1 MIRKF
6 FLAAMC
12 TALVGCQTTSGGGS
26 LEDKYRTAVTC
37 IQSHVNAK
45 LTPKKETPDEVR
57 SLVYAGMQSC
67 EPQLVSYIRGVYDQV
82 MFDNNWS
89 SLKKE
94 SQENISTEIMVTTSV
109 ALQEQYN
116 KLEAGQ

>member
-1 MIRKF
+1 MIKKF
-6 FLAAMC
+6 CMAMAC
-12 TALVGCQTTSGGGS
+12 VALIGCQTTSGGGS
-26 LEDKYRTAVTC
+26 HEDRYRAAVSC
-37 IQSHVNAK
+37 IQGHVNAK
-45 LTPKKETPDEVR
+45 LTAKKETPDEIR

-67 EPQLVSYIRGVYDQV
+67 EPQLTSYIRGVYDQV

-89 SLKKE
+89 SLQRQ
-94 SQENISTEIMVTTSV
+94 SQENISTEIMVTTSI

>member
-1 MIRKF
+1 MKTKF
-6 FLAAMC
+6 FMVVACL
-12 TALVGCQTTSGGGS
+12 TLVGCQTTTGGGS
-26 LEDKYRTAVTC
+26 LEDRYRAAVTC

-45 LTPKKETPDEVR
+45 LTPKQETPDEIR
-57 SLVYAGMQSC
+57 TLVYGGMQSC
-67 EPQLVSYIRGVYDQV
+67 ETQLTSYIRGVYDQV

-89 SLKKE
+89 SLQRK

>member
-1 MIRKF
+1 MIKTLSIASICLV
-6 FLAAMC
+6 LA
-12 TALVGCQTTSGGGS
+12 GCQTTSGGGS
-26 LEDKYRTAVTC
+26 LEDRYRTAITC
-37 IQSHVNAK
+37 IQNHMNAK
-45 LTPKKETPDEVR
+45 LTPKKETSDEIR

-67 EPQLVSYIRGVYDQV
+67 EPQLTSYIRGVYDQV

-89 SLKKE
+89 SLKRQ
-94 SQENISTEIMVTTSV
+94 SQENISTDIMVTTSV